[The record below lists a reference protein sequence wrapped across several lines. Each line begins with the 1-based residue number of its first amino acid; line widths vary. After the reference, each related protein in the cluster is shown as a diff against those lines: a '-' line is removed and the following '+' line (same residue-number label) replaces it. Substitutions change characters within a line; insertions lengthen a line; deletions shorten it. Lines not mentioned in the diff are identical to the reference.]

1 MIAKA
6 VPHVVER
13 ILADESLMGLYHMTA
28 GGSTTWCRFAR
39 SIVGKNVTAISSDA
53 YPTAARR
60 PLYSVL
66 DNKKLNMRLDIRLA
80 HWEEGL
86 KEALGR

>member
-1 MIAKA
+1 
-6 VPHVVER
+6 
-13 ILADESLMGLYHMTA
+13 MTA
-28 GGSTTWCRFAR
+28 VGSTTWCGF
-39 SIVGKNVTAISSDA
+39 
-53 YPTAARR
+53 ARR